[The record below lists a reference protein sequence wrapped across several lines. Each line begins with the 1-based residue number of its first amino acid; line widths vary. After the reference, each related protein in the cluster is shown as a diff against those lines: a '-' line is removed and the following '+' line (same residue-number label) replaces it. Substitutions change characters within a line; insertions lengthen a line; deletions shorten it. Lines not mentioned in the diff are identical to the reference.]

1 MGPREDPST
10 SCENQ
15 DTRPLGTEGYKC
27 RAHRPRSRSCLLKG
41 CERVFRPQHPLTRYC
56 SEACR
61 QRAHRWREWKARR
74 RYRQSAGCKQR
85 RRAQSR
91 RYRERRKATDRKIPA
106 CQQREGHPYQFFSM
120 LLRPPWMLRRFP
132 ADPAIAAAAL
142 LFSSLSPGSGASF
155 GAGAAL
161 ARTAPGPGDR
171 SSREKSL
178 VPAPIKPCRYR
189 PDILP
194 TPRPSR

>member
-10 SCENQ
+10 PCENQ
-15 DTRPLGTEGYKC
+15 DTRPLGTEGHKC
-27 RAHRPRSRSCLLKG
+27 RAPRPRSRICLLKG

-61 QRAHRWREWKARR
+61 QRAHRWRAWKARR
-74 RYRQSAGCKQR
+74 RYRQSAGCKQK

-91 RYRERRKATDRKIPA
+91 RYRERRKASNRKTQLASSARVIPIK
-106 CQQREGHPYQFFSM
+106 FFSV
-120 LLRPPWMLRRFP
+120 LLRPPWMLRPFP

-142 LFSSLSPGSGASF
+142 LFTGLSPGSGASF

-161 ARTAPGPGDR
+161 ARTAGGPGGR
-171 SSREKSL
+171 SSRGKSL
-178 VPAPIKPCRYR
+178 VPAPIKACRYR

-194 TPRPSR
+194 APRPPR